1 VESGSLDLT
10 LKPAALGLANQ
21 PCWRFSIPLPARKPF
36 REAKLRIDG
45 GTPGKPVKDDL
56 LALLADAHTALEL
69 VQSNPDL
76 SLHQIGKREGRCR
89 THLARLLRLA
99 WLSPRIVEAV
109 VEGSQPRNINR
120 QLLLAANLP
129 IEWAEQ
135 EQLFG
140 FAG

>member
-1 VESGSLDLT
+1 
-10 LKPAALGLANQ
+10 
-21 PCWRFSIPLPARKPF
+21 
-36 REAKLRIDG
+36 
-45 GTPGKPVKDDL
+45 VKDDL
-56 LALLADAHTALEL
+56 LALLGDAHTALEL

>member
-1 VESGSLDLT
+1 M
-10 LKPAALGLANQ
+10 
-21 PCWRFSIPLPARKPF
+21 
-36 REAKLRIDG
+36 
-45 GTPGKPVKDDL
+45 KDDL

>member
-1 VESGSLDLT
+1 M
-10 LKPAALGLANQ
+10 
-21 PCWRFSIPLPARKPF
+21 
-36 REAKLRIDG
+36 
-45 GTPGKPVKDDL
+45 KDDL

-99 WLSPRIVEAV
+99 WLSPRIVEAI